1 MRGEAQKEILILKQK
16 RGTTILNIF
25 FNISQ
30 GIFKKKVTNLLIYG
44 MISKYQRRED
54 YANTIKATQR
64 A

>member
-30 GIFKKKVTNLLIYG
+30 GIFLKGDKFVNLWYDAKFQVQ
-44 MISKYQRRED
+44 ISQSVK
-54 YANTIKATQR
+54 TL
-64 A
+64 

>member
-44 MISKYQRRED
+44 MISKY
-54 YANTIKATQR
+54 
-64 A
+64 